1 MLLFDAG
8 NSRCKWAWIIN
19 GIWLRQGVLH
29 NSDTA
34 AWQVLKVSFSQFAA
48 PQKILASNV
57 AGAEIAQYLRE
68 LCAVW
73 SCPVEFITA
82 QAEQCG
88 VRNRYEQ
95 PSQLGCDRWAAL
107 LAAWHRELQACLVVN
122 CGTATT
128 VDALSASG
136 EFLGGLILPGIE
148 LMQRSL
154 QINTS
159 QLGDEFSRNNG
170 KVTDFPSNT
179 ADAIV
184 SGAMRACI
192 GAIQQQYKLLAV
204 NGARCI
210 LSGGAAESI
219 LPYLGLPT
227 ELVDNLVLQGVQ
239 IIGQNC
245 SVITDKEMVSR

>member
-19 GIWLRQGVLH
+19 GVGLRQGVLD
-29 NSDTA
+29 NSETA
-34 AWQVLKVSFSQFAA
+34 AWQALRVTFAQLA
-48 PQKILASNV
+48 TPQKIFASNV
-57 AGAEIAQYLRE
+57 AGAEMAHNLRE

-73 SCPVEFITA
+73 PCPVEFITA

-95 PSQLGCDRWAAL
+95 PSQLGSDRWAAL
-107 LAAWHRELQACLVVN
+107 VAAWHIERQACLVVN

-128 VDALSASG
+128 VDALSDSG

-148 LMQRSL
+148 LMQFSL
-154 QINTS
+154 QNSTA
-159 QLGDEFSRNNG
+159 QLGAVFPGFNG
-170 KVTDFPSNT
+170 KFIDFPRNT

-184 SGAMRACI
+184 SGALRASI
-192 GAIQQQYKLLAV
+192 GAIQQQYKLLGV

-210 LSGGAAESI
+210 LSGGAAASI
-219 LPYLGLPT
+219 LPHLGLPA
-227 ELVDNLVLQGVQ
+227 EQVDNLVLLGMQ

-245 SVITDKEMVSR
+245 SMITKKEMVSR